1 MCKARERPVSEHT
14 RTNFSHLRVWQSALD
29 LAEIVYRESAGFPVD
44 ERFGIRAR
52 CVDVSYLSLRTSEGR
67 GRFGTRQFAAF
78 LDIAHGSLR
87 ELEALVLLAA
97 RLKFISSAGQ
107 ARVEQATHSTIGQL
121 LKLAQHLRRNSR

>member
-1 MCKARERPVSEHT
+1 MSEHT

-29 LAEIVYRESAGFPVD
+29 LAEIVYRESAAFPVD
-44 ERFGIRAR
+44 ERFGITSQMRR
-52 CVDVSYLSLRTSEGR
+52 CVVSVVANIAEGR